1 MRTAFYMPVI
11 LVTSLAAVA
20 STSRSSLAEAAADEC
35 LTKPGA
41 SAPQGSHWF
50 YRVDRANNN
59 RHCWYLGSEGA
70 KPRATKQQ
78 AEAPL
83 RSRVRPTSRPEPAA
97 AESSAVEIADA
108 EGAQGAV
115 APAPAVA
122 SAAPVPAVP
131 PPSGP
136 GVTTEND
143 NSAAVEIAARW
154 HALPR
159 SADAT
164 AHGATPV
171 GNNYAEERAPA
182 QSEAEMPPVWPILT
196 PDDAA
201 EPAGSPVS
209 LEYVLALLVG
219 ALALA
224 AAIARWVFMRAAR
237 GRDRADRRHPLP
249 HHVNVTRPRQPI
261 REHAIA
267 DAMTFAPPSVRR
279 SAAALRRDDVAGER
293 PQLRK
298 DARVESRE
306 APLDKPSDPAH
317 DLEASLQRLLQAWQ
331 RAAA

>member
-1 MRTAFYMPVI
+1 MRTAFFMPVI

-20 STSRSSLAEAAADEC
+20 STTRSSLAEAAADEC
-35 LTKPGA
+35 LTKAGA

-70 KPRATKQQ
+70 KPRAAKQQ

-83 RSRVRPTSRPEPAA
+83 RPRLRPASRPEPST
-97 AESSAVEIADA
+97 AESPAVEIADA

-115 APAPAVA
+115 A
-122 SAAPVPAVP
+122 SAAPVPAVAP
-131 PPSGP
+131 PPRP

-154 HALPR
+154 HALPG

-164 AHGATPV
+164 ARGATPV

-182 QSEAEMPPVWPILT
+182 QSEAEMPLVWPILT
-196 PDDAA
+196 ADDAA
-201 EPAGSPVS
+201 EPAGSPVR

-224 AAIARWVFMRAAR
+224 AAIGRWIFRRADR
-237 GRDRADRRHPLP
+237 GRDRAERRHPLP
-249 HHVNVTRPRQPI
+249 HHVNVPRPRQPI

-267 DAMTFAPPSVRR
+267 DAMTFAPPAVRR
-279 SAAALRRDDVAGER
+279 STAALRRDDVASER

-298 DARVESRE
+298 DVRAQSRE

-317 DLEASLQRLLQAWQ
+317 DLEASLLRLLQAWQ

>member
-1 MRTAFYMPVI
+1 MRTAYFMPVI

-20 STSRSSLAEAAADEC
+20 STTRSSLAEAAADEC

-59 RHCWYLGSEGA
+59 RHCWYLGSEGG
-70 KPRATKQQ
+70 KPRAIKQQ

-83 RSRVRPTSRPEPAA
+83 RPRVRPTSRPEPST
-97 AESSAVEIADA
+97 AESTVVEIAGA
-108 EGAQGAV
+108 EGSQGAV
-115 APAPAVA
+115 APAVA
-122 SAAPVPAVP
+122 PAAPVPTVA

-136 GVTTEND
+136 GMTTDND

-164 AHGATPV
+164 ARGATPV

-182 QSEAEMPPVWPILT
+182 QPEAEMPLVWPIVT

-224 AAIARWVFMRAAR
+224 AAIGRWVFMRAAR
-237 GRDRADRRHPLP
+237 GRDRAERRHPLP
-249 HHVNVTRPRQPI
+249 HHVNVPRPRQPI

-267 DAMTFAPPSVRR
+267 DAMTFAPPAVRR
-279 SAAALRRDDVAGER
+279 STAALRRNDVASER

-298 DARVESRE
+298 DARAESRE

-317 DLEASLQRLLQAWQ
+317 DLEASLLQLLQAWQ